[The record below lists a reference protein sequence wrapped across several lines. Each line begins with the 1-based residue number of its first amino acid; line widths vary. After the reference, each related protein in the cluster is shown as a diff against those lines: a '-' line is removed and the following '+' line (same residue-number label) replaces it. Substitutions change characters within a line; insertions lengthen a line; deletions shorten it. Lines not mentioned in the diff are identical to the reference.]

1 MTADERIAS
10 LEALIAQ
17 QQEQIA
23 EQREQIAQLS
33 AYVRELEG
41 RLAKDSHNSSKPPVV
56 FSFLISSS
64 SQHRAPRSLVAG
76 RSIAPSCHVAQA
88 G

>member
-10 LEALIAQ
+10 LEAVVAQ

-23 EQREQIAQLS
+23 QQREQIAQLS

-41 RLAKDSHNSSKPPVV
+41 RLAQDSHNSAKPPVV
-56 FSFLISSS
+56 FS
-64 SQHRAPRSLVAG
+64 SLGTAV
-76 RSIAPSCHVAQA
+76 S
-88 G
+88 